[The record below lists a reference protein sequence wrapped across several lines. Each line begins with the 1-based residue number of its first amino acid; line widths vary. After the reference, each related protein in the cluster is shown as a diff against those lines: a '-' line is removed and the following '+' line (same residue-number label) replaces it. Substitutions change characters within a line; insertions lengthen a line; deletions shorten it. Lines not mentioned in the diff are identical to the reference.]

1 MSKRKAV
8 RRNSRNRKPI
18 NQEPPVTLADHFKA
32 AFGWVP
38 SRQRFRT
45 TANLAVSA
53 EAVTPSSPVVSS
65 TYPSYRAGQISTC
78 GGRSHQGGSCRLVT
92 RTPPG
97 LDGPRGASRFVTTWS
112 R

>member
-45 TANLAVSA
+45 TANRECGSCHAVKPGSEFDVPVIPGRPDLNLWRGCSA
-53 EAVTPSSPVVSS
+53 L
-65 TYPSYRAGQISTC
+65 RAG
-78 GGRSHQGGSCRLVT
+78 HV
-92 RTPPG
+92 
-97 LDGPRGASRFVTTWS
+97 AS
-112 R
+112 